1 MNNVYCKRIN
11 QIRSEIKALNSKISI
26 GDTYVHLPKK
36 PKASDDPE
44 YRSFALKQFHS
55 TYNYK
60 TFKRREKAALRAL
73 GSKYETKVE
82 LIEDMDKFMGEQIDD
97 EFKGISSWNKL
108 DNWQKGNRLNEYLN
122 RYMTENDIDMDIRDM
137 KKKLNKISVKDI
149 IWGEG
154 KIIEIKTIRDY
165 L

>member
-1 MNNVYCKRIN
+1 MNKEYCKRIE
-11 QIRSEIKALNSKISI
+11 QIREEIKTLNSRISI
-26 GDTYVHLPKK
+26 GDTYVHSPKK

-44 YRSFALKQFHS
+44 YRSFALKKFHS

-82 LIEDMDKFMGEQIDD
+82 IIKDMDKFMGDRIQD

-108 DNWQKGNRLNEYLN
+108 DSWQKNNRLDEYLQ
-122 RYMTENDIDMDIRDM
+122 RYMTENDIDIDVEDI
-137 KKKLNKISVKDI
+137 KKKLKKIPGKEVL
-149 IWGEG
+149 WGEG
-154 KIIEIKTIRDY
+154 IIIEIKTIHDY